1 MNFYLSAV
9 DDMIKHPADNPTI
22 GILLCKDRDKV
33 IAEYAFRGIDRP
45 MGVVEYETMLT
56 KAIPRRVKIVKEIEA
71 ELSGDK

>member
-1 MNFYLSAV
+1 LRHLIRSLSV
-9 DDMIKHPADNPTI
+9 I
-22 GILLCKDRDKV
+22 GILLCKDRNKV

-56 KAIPRRVKIVKEIEA
+56 KAIPEELKSSLPTVKEIEA